1 MVRGFEQEI
10 RWRVPATTQRWRGKA
25 EVVMATADPHG
36 NAEPKIDIRV
46 RRTIEHPKGE
56 GFTREGVR
64 LSLEDA
70 SSLAKAIQHTLKE
83 LRETDEHQALKD
95 N

>member
-1 MVRGFEQEI
+1 MNMRGFDQVI
-10 RWRVPATTQRWRGKA
+10 KWRVPATSAKWKGKA
-25 EVVMATADPHG
+25 EVVMSVSTPLGGAPA
-36 NAEPKIDIRV
+36 KIDIRS

-70 SSLAKAIQHTLKE
+70 STLVKAIQHALDE
-83 LRETDEHQALKD
+83 LRETDGD
-95 N
+95 